1 MLPTTNRLKQNDD
14 FKRVYSRGSSCAI
27 GPVVVYSLK
36 TDSGIRVGFSVS
48 KKLGNAIKRNRVRR
62 LLREAVRMMLADL
75 QEGNDIVVVARRSAS
90 ESLLPDFCNA
100 LQGAFR
106 RKGLLN
112 G

>member
-1 MLPTTNRLKQNDD
+1 M
-14 FKRVYSRGSSCAI
+14 

-36 TDSGIRVGFSVS
+36 TDNGIRVGFSVS

-62 LLREAVRMMLADL
+62 LLREAVRTMLADL

-90 ESLLPDFCNA
+90 ESLLPDFCKA

-106 RKGLLN
+106 RKGLVD